1 MEEELKRQVALF
13 TDSNSLPKID
23 TRVNIPGSI
32 RKKTL
37 VELLPKEDQS
47 KLEKCFSKID
57 PETPFLF
64 ADICSNAMQDISSV
78 KRVTKEIIEDFFQHN
93 VLYLELLTKLIF
105 KKDKYSKLE
114 YLNAILEEIQDSN
127 LSKKIQTRLIISI
140 DRSSSEISELEE
152 IFDIYTNFKNPDLK
166 KLIVGIDYSGVN
178 NNFKNYDKI
187 IPFFEKVRKEG
198 LKITIQLG
206 ETPNYIP
213 FPFDLFV
220 PDRVS
225 HCLFLKK
232 EHIKE
237 IIDKN
242 IPVEICPTYSYKV
255 NHCIYYKDINLKNF
269 WGEENKYKNISL
281 NSDMRSLLMTD
292 ISQEYYEIGINFN
305 LGISQLKD
313 IIINSI
319 NFIFE
324 NDEKIKNDLKA
335 TVERFPND

>member
-1 MEEELKRQVALF
+1 MEEELQRQIALF
-13 TDSNSLPKID
+13 TNSNSLPKID

-37 VELLPKEDQS
+37 IELLPKEDQS

-64 ADICSNAMQDISSV
+64 VDICSNAMQDISSV

-114 YLNAILEEIQDSN
+114 YLNAVLEEIQDSN
-127 LSKKIQTRLIISI
+127 CSKNIQTRLIISI
-140 DRSSSEISELEE
+140 DRNSEISEFEE
-152 IFDIYTNFKNPDLK
+152 IFDIFSYFKNTDLK

-178 NNFKNYDKI
+178 NNFKSYEKI
-187 IPFFEKVRKEG
+187 IPFFEKFRKEG
-198 LKITIQLG
+198 LKITVQLG

-213 FPFDLFV
+213 FPFELFV

-242 IPVEICPTYSYKV
+242 IPVEICPSYSYKI